1 MARIRSIH
9 PGLFTDEAFMSASAY
24 ARLLLMGIW
33 CEAADD
39 GVFHWKPL
47 TLKARIFPVDAVDIA
62 ALLSELEGLSFIRR
76 FDAGG
81 KAFGAIRNFR
91 KYQRPKKPTS
101 SGVLPPEFETYVGLS
116 GDGSGEEGNQGGT
129 GGGKSQQREEGG
141 GKREDEEGKENDP
154 PPALRPQAQQAGG
167 QAFEDGLEGKN
178 AAFDEAARRLR
189 SAWHERGLEP
199 PDMSRVELWLEQGH
213 SVATIVAVV
222 RERLAAGGSKAR
234 GLSYFDRPL
243 AEAKPQ
249 QDEPKPLG
257 ACMPTVY
264 VRQLDSAWPV
274 YAEAWKAA
282 KGKPPPTD
290 RAGGWHFPIDL
301 IPAEHS

>member
-1 MARIRSIH
+1 MIAWVRLWHDMPTDPKFRTIARIAKQPLASVVAVYVFM
-9 PGLFTDEAFMSASAY
+9 LTDASAN
-24 ARLLLMGIW
+24 AAERGRTQ
-33 CEAADD
+33 ADD
-39 GVFHWKPL
+39 ETIASAL
-47 TLKARIFPVDAVDIA
+47 DLDEDAV
-62 ALLSELEGLSFIRR
+62 S
-76 FDAGG
+76 
-81 KAFGAIRNFR
+81 AIRSAMQGR
-91 KYQRPKKPTS
+91 
-101 SGVLPPEFETYVGLS
+101 VLDGPDLS
-116 GDGSGEEGNQGGT
+116 GW
-129 GGGKSQQREEGG
+129 GKRQP
-141 GKREDEEGKENDP
+141 KREDDSADRAKVWREAQRAKQEAERIRTQANASERQDKDAEEDKEEEEEKKDINNH
-154 PPALRPQAQQAGG
+154 PPALRPHAQEAGG
-167 QAFEDGLEGKN
+167 QALEDDLEGKN

-199 PDMSRVELWLEQGH
+199 PDMSRVDLWLEQGH

-234 GLSYFDRPL
+234 GLSYFDRSL

-257 ACMPTVY
+257 ACLPTVY
-264 VRQLDSAWPV
+264 VRQLDPAWPV

-301 IPAEHS
+301 IPAEHA